1 MTESLR
7 ERLRQSAASQTSENA
22 RIINAEL
29 EKLTSNIRQQLN
41 GELASIQNDI
51 AGTSL
56 RISADLKSLSWASR
70 YWWIALILTW
80 LIGGG
85 LSVWLSTRPAPP
97 PVQTFESGGWSYL
110 VPPAGSNAT
119 TCKRA
124 DQEFLC
130 VRLPEGM

>member
-7 ERLRQSAASQTSENA
+7 ERLRQSAASQTSENT

-56 RISADLKSLSWASR
+56 RISADLKSLRWASR

-85 LSVWLSTRPAPP
+85 LSVWLSMRPDPP
-97 PVQTFESGGWSYL
+97 PFQTFESDGLSYL

-119 TCKRA
+119 TCKRG